1 MSKHSLIIKQ
11 YFNMKYLKV
20 LLFGIFAGLAIGLGS
35 FVFTITCTYLTSDG
49 GKMLASCLF
58 SIGLILV
65 CVLGLQLYTG
75 KIGVVFDDREKI
87 GENAL
92 NLPIMLVGNAIGA
105 FALGIICHFVF
116 MNVQD
121 VADKILAISVGKT
134 GSTTVFIQGILCGAL
149 VYIAVYCFKNFQ
161 NWAMKII
168 GIIVAVTLFVYC
180 GFQHCIANM
189 FYFGMAFN
197 WNIDMLW
204 NLLIVILTN
213 SVGALLVRC
222 LVHLAALI
230 ATKKENNEEQE

>member
-1 MSKHSLIIKQ
+1 
-11 YFNMKYLKV
+11 MKYLKV
-20 LLFGIFAGLAIGLGS
+20 LLFGIYAGLAIGLGS
-35 FVFTITCTYLTSDG
+35 LAFTVVSAYLTSKEG
-49 GKMLASCLF
+49 VMFASALF

-75 KIGVVFDDREKI
+75 KIGVVFDDREKLK
-87 GENAL
+87 ENAI

-105 FALGIICHFVF
+105 FALGVLCHLMF
-116 MNVQD
+116 MNIPEIATRIV
-121 VADKILAISVGKT
+121 AISEAKT
-134 GSTTVFIQGILCGAL
+134 SSNFVLLEGIFCGAL
-149 VYIAVYCFKNFQ
+149 VYIAVYSYKNFQ
-161 NWAMKII
+161 NWGMKII

-197 WNIDMLW
+197 WNINMIW

-222 LVHLAALI
+222 IVHLTAII
-230 ATKKENNEEQE
+230 ATKKENQLNYI

>member
-1 MSKHSLIIKQ
+1 
-11 YFNMKYLKV
+11 MKYLKV

-35 FVFTITCTYLTSDG
+35 FVFTITCAYLTGEG
-49 GKMLASCLF
+49 GKMFASCLF
-58 SIGLILV
+58 SVGLILV

-75 KIGVVFDDREKI
+75 KIGVVFDDRAKI

-105 FALGIICHFVF
+105 FGLGILCHFIFQGVPEI
-116 MNVQD
+116 
-121 VADKILAISVGKT
+121 ADKITAISLGKT
-134 GSTTVFIQGILCGAL
+134 GSTTVFLQGIFCGAL

-213 SVGALLVRC
+213 SIGALLVRC
-222 LVHLAALI
+222 LVHLTALI
-230 ATKKENNEEQE
+230 GTKKEPEDKE

>member
-1 MSKHSLIIKQ
+1 
-11 YFNMKYLKV
+11 MKYLKV

-35 FVFTITCTYLTSDG
+35 LAFTLTSAYLTSKEG
-49 GKMLASCLF
+49 LIFASMLF

-75 KIGVVFDDREKI
+75 KIGVVFDNREKLA
-87 GENAL
+87 ENAI

-105 FALGIICHFVF
+105 FALGILCHFIF
-116 MNVQD
+116 MNVPD
-121 VADKILAISVGKT
+121 IATRIEAISIAKT
-134 GSTTVFIQGILCGAL
+134 VSKNVFLEGIFCGAL
-149 VYIAVYCFKNFQ
+149 VYIAVYCYKNFQ
-161 NWAMKII
+161 NWGMKII

-197 WNIDMLW
+197 WNINMLW
-204 NLLIVILTN
+204 NLLLVILTN

-222 LVHLAALI
+222 IVHLTAII
-230 ATKKENNEEQE
+230 ATKKE

>member
-1 MSKHSLIIKQ
+1 
-11 YFNMKYLKV
+11 MKYLKV

-35 FVFTITCTYLTSDG
+35 LVFTIVSTYAKSVG
-49 GKMLASCLF
+49 GQIFASALF

-65 CVLGLQLYTG
+65 CTLGLQLYTG
-75 KIGVVFDDREKI
+75 KVGVVFDDREKLK
-87 GENAL
+87 ENAI

-105 FALGIICHFVF
+105 FALGIICHFIF
-116 MNVQD
+116 MNVPD
-121 VADKILAISVGKT
+121 IAARILKISEGKT
-134 GSTTVFIQGILCGAL
+134 GSDTVFLQGIFCGTL
-149 VYIAVYCFKNFQ
+149 VYIAVYFFKNLQ
-161 NWAMKII
+161 NYAMKII
-168 GIIVAVTLFVYC
+168 GIITAVTLFVYC

-222 LVHLAALI
+222 LVHLAAI
-230 ATKKENNEEQE
+230 ISAPSKKEENEEK

>member
-1 MSKHSLIIKQ
+1 
-11 YFNMKYLKV
+11 MKCLKV

-35 FVFTITCTYLTSDG
+35 LVFTIVSAYFASTWGTI
-49 GKMLASCLF
+49 LASGLF

-65 CVLGLQLYTG
+65 CTLGLQLYTG
-75 KIGVVFDDREKI
+75 KVGVVFDDREKLV
-87 GENAL
+87 ENAI
-92 NLPIMLVGNAIGA
+92 NLPIMLAGNAIGA
-105 FALGIICHFVF
+105 FVLGIICHFIF
-116 MNVQD
+116 MNVPHI
-121 VADKILAISVGKT
+121 ANRILAISIGKT
-134 GSTTVFIQGILCGAL
+134 NSTTVFLQGIFCGAL
-149 VYIAVYCFKNFQ
+149 VYIAVYFFKNLQ

-168 GIIVAVTLFVYC
+168 GIITAVTLFVYC

-222 LVHLAALI
+222 LVHLTAIIAAPS
-230 ATKKENNEEQE
+230 KKEEKEEK

>member
-1 MSKHSLIIKQ
+1 
-11 YFNMKYLKV
+11 MKYLKV

-35 FVFTITCTYLTSDG
+35 LAFTVVSAYLPSVG
-49 GKMLASCLF
+49 GKIFASALF
-58 SIGLILV
+58 SVGLILV

-75 KIGVVFDDREKI
+75 KIGVVFDNREKMV
-87 GENAL
+87 ENAI

-105 FALGIICHFVF
+105 FALGILCHFIF
-116 MNVQD
+116 KGIPT
-121 VADKILAISVGKT
+121 VADKIVAISLGKT
-134 GSTTVFIQGILCGAL
+134 SSEMVFLEGIFCGAL
-149 VYIAVYCFKNFQ
+149 VYIAVYFFKNLQ
-161 NWAMKII
+161 NYAMKII
-168 GIIVAVTLFVYC
+168 GIITAVTLFVYC

-222 LVHLAALI
+222 LVHLAAII
-230 ATKKENNEEQE
+230 ATPKDKEE

>member
-1 MSKHSLIIKQ
+1 
-11 YFNMKYLKV
+11 MKYLKT

-35 FVFTITCTYLTSDG
+35 FIFTIVSAYWTNANG
-49 GKMLASCLF
+49 VMFASALF

-75 KIGVVFDDREKI
+75 KIGVVFDDRSKLV
-87 GENAL
+87 ENAI
-92 NLPIMLVGNAIGA
+92 NLPIMLIGNAIGA
-105 FALGIICHFVF
+105 FILGILCHFIF
-116 MNVQD
+116 QNVPEIND
-121 VADKILAISVGKT
+121 RIIAISVGKT
-134 GSTTVFIQGILCGAL
+134 ASDTIFLQGIFCGAL
-149 VYIAVYCFKNFQ
+149 VYIAVYFYKSIQ
-161 NWAMKII
+161 NWGMKII

-213 SVGALLVRC
+213 SIGALLVRC
-222 LVHLAALI
+222 IVHLTALI
-230 ATKKENNEEQE
+230 AAPKDKKEDEE

>member
-1 MSKHSLIIKQ
+1 
-11 YFNMKYLKV
+11 MKYLKV

-35 FVFTITCTYLTSDG
+35 LAFTVVSAYLPSVG
-49 GKMLASCLF
+49 GKIFASALF
-58 SIGLILV
+58 SVGLILV

-75 KIGVVFDDREKI
+75 KVGVVFDDRDKMA
-87 GENAL
+87 ENAI

-105 FALGIICHFVF
+105 FALGILCHFIF
-116 MNVQD
+116 KGIPT
-121 VADKILAISVGKT
+121 VADKIVAISVGKT
-134 GSTTVFIQGILCGAL
+134 SSEMVFLEGIFCGAI
-149 VYIAVYCFKNFQ
+149 VYIAVYFFKNLQ
-161 NWAMKII
+161 NYAMKII
-168 GIIVAVTLFVYC
+168 GIITAVTLFVYC

-222 LVHLAALI
+222 LVHLAAII
-230 ATKKENNEEQE
+230 ATPKDK